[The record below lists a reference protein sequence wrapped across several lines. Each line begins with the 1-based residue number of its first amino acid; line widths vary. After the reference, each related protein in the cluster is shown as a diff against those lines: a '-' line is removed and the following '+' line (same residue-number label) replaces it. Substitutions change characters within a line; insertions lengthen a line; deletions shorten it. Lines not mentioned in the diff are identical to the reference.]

1 MAQYFDLHYLEG
13 EFELFGVSH
22 ILALLTLAVLN
33 VLMVIW
39 QRRTKSGKTRTWFRY
54 GLAAL
59 LIGQEITLNL
69 WYAYTGQWSVAKSL
83 PLHLCGA
90 SLILCAVLLVNK
102 RYALYEVAYFWG
114 FAGATQA
121 LLTPDSTYGFPHYR
135 YFQVFI
141 SHGAIVIAC
150 VYMTFVVGYR
160 PHLRS
165 VWKTFWITNVYT
177 AIIGLFNWLVG
188 ANYLFICHKPDTPSL
203 LDVMGPWPWYILALE
218 GVGVFFFLLFYAPWA
233 VVDLRQRRR
242 VRSAAPTS

>member
-1 MAQYFDLHYLEG
+1 MAQYFGLDYLEG
-13 EFELFGVSH
+13 EFVLFGPSH
-22 ILALLTLAVLN
+22 LLALLALALLN
-33 VLMVIW
+33 VAMVIW
-39 QRRTKSGKTRTWFRY
+39 QRRTQSEEAQRWFRY
-54 GLAAL
+54 ALAAL

-69 WYAYTGQWSVAKSL
+69 WYAYTGQWSVGKSL

-90 SLILCAVLLVNK
+90 ALIVCAIMLVTK
-102 RYALYEVAYFWG
+102 RYGLFEVAYFWG

-141 SHGAIVIAC
+141 SHGAIVTAC

-165 VWKTFWITNVYT
+165 VWKTFWVTNAYT
-177 AIIGLFNWLVG
+177 VVIGLFNWLVDG
-188 ANYLFICHKPDTPSL
+188 NYLFICRKPDTPSL

-218 GVGVFFFLLFYAPWA
+218 GVGLAFFLFFYAPWA
-233 VVDLRQRRR
+233 VKDLIQRKRGQTT
-242 VRSAAPTS
+242 APA